1 MLKSDILSICQRYK
15 ERYSKLSTLM
25 EYPEFNIDYNFS
37 RKFLKEIED
46 IKDVVELY
54 DMYLLCTIDEEKE
67 NLISEINK
75 ELTKSICD
83 NFDGIIINVNS
94 KSIDAKKFLIKSYA
108 NYFDSL
114 KYIVETN
121 KDEVRVA
128 GANLYS
134 KYLNETGIHEYIV
147 GDQKSV
153 ATVLILPYKDRKEEG
168 IPMDELKID
177 YFHSSGAGGQ
187 NVNKVET
194 AIRITHIPTGL
205 QVQCQ
210 DERSQLQ
217 NKNKA
222 LELIVKKVNANKDK
236 DYINLVNKIKKE
248 ALSKASIIRQ
258 YNMSKD
264 ELFDVRTQK
273 KYNISSVFI
282 DKLGDINSE
291 ILINGIK

>member
-1 MLKSDILSICQRYK
+1 
-15 ERYSKLSTLM
+15 M

-46 IKDVVELY
+46 IKDIVEFY
-54 DMYLLCTIDEEKE
+54 DMYLSCSVDEEKD
-67 NLISEINK
+67 NLLIEINK
-75 ELTKSICD
+75 ALTKSICD
-83 NFDGIIINVNS
+83 NYDGITINVNS

-114 KYIVETN
+114 KYNVNIS
-121 KDEVRVA
+121 KDEITII

-134 KYLNETGIHEYIV
+134 KYLNETGIHEYIM
-147 GDQKSV
+147 GEQKSQV
-153 ATVLILPYKDRKEEG
+153 MVLVLPYKEIKDDA
-168 IPMDELKID
+168 ILMDDLKID

-222 LELIVKKVNANKDK
+222 LELIAKKVNDKCNK
-236 DYINLVNKIKKE
+236 DYINQLNKIKKE
-248 ALSKASIIRQ
+248 AISKASIIRQ
-258 YNMSKD
+258 YNIPKD

-282 DKLGDINSE
+282 DKLGEINSE

>member
-1 MLKSDILSICQRYK
+1 MLKSDILSLCQRYK

-37 RKFLKEIED
+37 RKFLKEIEE

-83 NFDGIIINVNS
+83 NYDGILINITS
-94 KSIDAKKFLIKSYA
+94 KSIDAKKFLIKSYS

-114 KYIVETN
+114 KYTVDIN
-121 KDEVRVA
+121 KDEIKVI

-147 GDQKSV
+147 GDQKSQV
-153 ATVLILPYKDRKEEG
+153 MVLVLPYNEIKQEG
-168 IPMDELKID
+168 ISMDELKID

-194 AIRITHIPTGL
+194 AIRITHIPTGI

-222 LELIVKKVNANKDK
+222 LELIVKKVNAQKDK
-236 DYINLVNKIKKE
+236 DYINQVNKIKKE
-248 ALSKASIIRQ
+248 AISKASVIRS
-258 YNMSKD
+258 YNMPKD

-273 KYNISSVFI
+273 KYNISSVFM
-282 DKLGDINSE
+282 DKLSEINSE